1 MQYLLSGKM
10 RPKDPPLHPNCLMW
24 ALISNNKLKAGES
37 VSSFCKQ
44 FREQGLLYVYNI
56 LHLFLAS
63 SVWLV
68 RSLEPRLKTRSPDL
82 PKLWLACSYT
92 DPKEKELMCKR
103 ILCQYFMLD
112 LKSLCLHLL
121 QHFFFG
127 CENWK
132 MHFERFCSKKPRLMG
147 LFPGWSNPSAF
158 FSHSAFR
165 I

>member
-10 RPKDPPLHPNCLMW
+10 RPKDPPTHPNCLMW

-68 RSLEPRLKTRSPDL
+68 RSVEPRLKTCSPDL
-82 PKLWLACSYT
+82 PKLWLAWSYT
-92 DPKEKELMCKR
+92 DPKETELLCTS
-103 ILCQYFMLD
+103 ILCLYFLLD
-112 LKSLCLHLL
+112 LESLCPHLL
-121 QHFFFG
+121 QHHFFG
-127 CENWK
+127 CENCK
-132 MHFERFCSKKPRLMG
+132 THFEQFWSKNTFDGVISWLK
-147 LFPGWSNPSAF
+147 
-158 FSHSAFR
+158 
-165 I
+165 